1 MTPAR
6 DFITIVSGL
15 PRSGTS
21 LAMRML
27 DAGGIP
33 ALTDGQRTADDSN
46 PKGYFELEAAK
57 RTKADAAWLS
67 GAAGKAVKIITL
79 LIPDLPTDRTYRV
92 LFMRRDLREVVE
104 SQAVML
110 ARMGKKGGGLSPA
123 QLIALYQKQ
132 IQAAEAYF
140 AKSPSFRVLD
150 VRYADLVADAA
161 PQVASIDEFLGGG
174 MDRAAM
180 AASVDPSLYRQR
192 AADAP
197 APAVART

>member
-1 MTPAR
+1 MTSAR

-21 LAMRML
+21 LAMRLL

-33 ALTDGQRTADDSN
+33 ALTDGQRTADDNN

-57 RTKADAAWLS
+57 RTKADAAWLND
-67 GAAGKAVKIITL
+67 AMGKAVKVITL
-79 LIPDLPTDRTYRV
+79 LIPDLPTDRAYRV

-110 ARMGKKGGGLSPA
+110 GRMGKKGGGLSPA
-123 QLIALYQKQ
+123 QLIALYEKQ
-132 IQAAEAYF
+132 LHAAETYF

-150 VRYADLVADAA
+150 VRYADLVAAPG
-161 PQVASIDEFLGGG
+161 PQVARIDEFLGGG
-174 MDRAAM
+174 LDRAAM

-192 AADAP
+192 AATADAP
-197 APAVART
+197 TVATA